1 MHQFPSFNIS
11 DDLRITVGG
20 AEIRLS
26 PAQGLK
32 AAEDLARKS
41 FRRVLAQEAE
51 AVVSVRTTRRRAS

>member
-1 MHQFPSFNIS
+1 MHQFPSFNVT

-26 PAQGLK
+26 PSQGLQ

-41 FRRVLAQEAE
+41 FRRVLSQEAE
-51 AVVSVRTTRRRAS
+51 VMATKRRAS

>member
-26 PAQGLK
+26 PSQGLK
-32 AAEDLARKS
+32 AAERLARLS
-41 FRRVLAQEAE
+41 FRRALTEE
-51 AVVSVRTTRRRAS
+51 SEIVSAKPATKRRAS

>member
-1 MHQFPSFNIS
+1 MHQFPSFKIS

-20 AEIRLS
+20 AEIWLS

-51 AVVSVRTTRRRAS
+51 AVVTKPATRRRMA